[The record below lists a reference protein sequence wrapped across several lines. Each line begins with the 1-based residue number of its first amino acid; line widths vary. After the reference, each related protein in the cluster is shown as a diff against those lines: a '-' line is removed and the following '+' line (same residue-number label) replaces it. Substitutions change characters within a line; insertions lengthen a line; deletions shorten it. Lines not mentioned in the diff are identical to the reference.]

1 MSKNK
6 FSITVQSDD
15 FPFIVRLRGLALFC
29 QNEMNDETE
38 TRSME
43 EEWLQ
48 RNHKVS
54 FHFTSK
60 ENRSNFIQVA
70 KEFSNPQLWKINEL
84 YPED

>member
-1 MSKNK
+1 
-6 FSITVQSDD
+6 
-15 FPFIVRLRGLALFC
+15 
-29 QNEMNDETE
+29 
-38 TRSME
+38 ME

-60 ENRSNFIQVA
+60 QNRSNFIQVA